1 MPKLKSL
8 IEPNIRLNQDRN
20 EYILES
26 SKRIKLYKISNI
38 IDCHFKAFDSWKI
51 ANYLTSNN
59 PKYQHLTANQLIEQW
74 DSIKE
79 YRVDLRD
86 QIGSYINDHKEP
98 VFSES
103 KHAIKAIKYIR
114 ENYGDELFSNV
125 IIFSKEHKIAGTV
138 DLIVKNNDTGKI
150 WIFCWKTTKKL
161 YEKKEGWGITNA
173 TGKIRNTN
181 FNKYQLQLSSYN
193 FILNNFYNIFIEK
206 QFLIHLT
213 EQSYEIIEAEN
224 FKGIAEKI
232 VIDPYKSEKV
242 ENYEDQLSNNFQY
255 NSSNKVRSKL

>member
-59 PKYQHLTANQLIEQW
+59 PKYQHLTVNQLIEQW

-86 QIGSYINDHKEP
+86 QIGSYINDH
-98 VFSES
+98 
-103 KHAIKAIKYIR
+103 
-114 ENYGDELFSNV
+114 
-125 IIFSKEHKIAGTV
+125 
-138 DLIVKNNDTGKI
+138 
-150 WIFCWKTTKKL
+150 
-161 YEKKEGWGITNA
+161 
-173 TGKIRNTN
+173 
-181 FNKYQLQLSSYN
+181 
-193 FILNNFYNIFIEK
+193 
-206 QFLIHLT
+206 HLAS
-213 EQSYEIIEAEN
+213 QN
-224 FKGIAEKI
+224 M
-232 VIDPYKSEKV
+232 
-242 ENYEDQLSNNFQY
+242 
-255 NSSNKVRSKL
+255 RSKQLNTSGRTMVMSYLVMR